1 MAVTDN
7 KILIIDNVFTQDEC
21 CALIEYYTHKGPTH
35 KWQNFLPMTIQQ
47 DDEFL
52 RPQIKRI
59 ENLAQSNF
67 DKNIIIDWCE
77 VVRWLVDAFQDLHFD
92 TSNKNTIL
100 TSITYLN
107 DQYEGGQTFI
117 HEDIEIIPKIGRTVI
132 FNGQFYKHGVKKVL
146 SGSRYTLPIWYK
158 MNEETTIK

>member
-1 MAVTDN
+1 MTVTDN
-7 KILIIDNVFTQDEC
+7 KIIIIDNVFTQTEC
-21 CALIEYYTHKGPTH
+21 STLIKYYTEKGPTH
-35 KWQNFLPMTIQQ
+35 KWQSFLPMTIKQ

-52 RPQIKRI
+52 NPKIKKI
-59 ENLAQSNF
+59 ENLAKNNF
-67 DKNIIIDWCE
+67 DKNIVIDWCE
-77 VVRWLVDAFQDLHFD
+77 IVRWPTDAFQNLHFD
-92 TSNKNTIL
+92 SSNPNTIL

-132 FNGQFYKHGVKKVL
+132 FNGQFYKHGVKKIL

-158 MNEETTIK
+158 MNDAI